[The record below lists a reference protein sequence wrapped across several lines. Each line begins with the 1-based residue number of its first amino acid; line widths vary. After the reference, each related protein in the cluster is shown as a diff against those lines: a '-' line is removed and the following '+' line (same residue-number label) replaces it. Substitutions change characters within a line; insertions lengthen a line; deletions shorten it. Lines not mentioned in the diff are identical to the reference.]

1 MHAETASAALLAGI
15 GTGVHCA
22 LMCGP
27 LACAVQARPA
37 TYHASRILSYTLA
50 GTLCGSIGLG
60 FRHLL
65 ETGPARIAP
74 WFFLLALLAMATGL
88 DRRIPLKSKLL
99 SFIVTRRLSGAL
111 GWLSTF
117 LPCGPLW
124 LMFGAAAAASSPI
137 SGGTLLFAFGVGT
150 TLLYVPVQAGVLR
163 LKTFLSP
170 QAIARTQAA
179 VLWCASALLA
189 WRIWNGGTHGC
200 CEL

>member
-1 MHAETASAALLAGI
+1 
-15 GTGVHCA
+15 
-22 LMCGP
+22 
-27 LACAVQARPA
+27 
-37 TYHASRILSYTLA
+37 
-50 GTLCGSIGLG
+50 
-60 FRHLL
+60 
-65 ETGPARIAP
+65 
-74 WFFLLALLAMATGL
+74 MATGL
-88 DRRIPLKSKLL
+88 DRRIPLKSNLL

-124 LMFGAAAAASSPI
+124 LMFGAAAAAGSPI